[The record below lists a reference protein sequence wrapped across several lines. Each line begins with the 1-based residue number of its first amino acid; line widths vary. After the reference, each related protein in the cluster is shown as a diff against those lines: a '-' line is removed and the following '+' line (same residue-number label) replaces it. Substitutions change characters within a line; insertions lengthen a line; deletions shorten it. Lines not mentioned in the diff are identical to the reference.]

1 VPGSV
6 GRESRSSESEASRRE
21 STVEAGPLW
30 RAVGCPTQRVGGSGD
45 GVHGLRRRWD
55 FRKGIG
61 REGTGDSVPVNRR
74 CNVII
79 LCPIL
84 DQVVDAAG
92 SEDGFLID
100 LLANAALWVLLCNVL
115 DAASVQAISRSLAC
129 VVARGSAGIPGENH
143 SMVAGL
149 RRPLQ
154 WSTL

>member
-1 VPGSV
+1 MWMCWSPTKVRRRKSAQGSV
-6 GRESRSSESEASRRE
+6 GRESKSSESEASRRE
-21 STVEAGPLW
+21 STVEAGPLL

-84 DQVVDAAG
+84 DLVVDAGG
-92 SEDGFLID
+92 SGDGFLID
-100 LLANAALWVLLCNVL
+100 LLAKAALWVLLCNVL
-115 DAASVQAISRSLAC
+115 DAASVQKISRGLAC
-129 VVARGSAGIPGENH
+129 VVVRGSAAIP
-143 SMVAGL
+143 S
-149 RRPLQ
+149 
-154 WSTL
+154 

>member
-1 VPGSV
+1 MPGSV

-21 STVEAGPLW
+21 STVEAGPLL

-61 REGTGDSVPVNRR
+61 REGTGDSVPVDRR

-115 DAASVQAISRSLAC
+115 DAASVQTISRSLAC
-129 VVARGSAGIPGENH
+129 VVARGGAGIPGENH
-143 SMVAGL
+143 FMVAGV

-154 WSTL
+154 